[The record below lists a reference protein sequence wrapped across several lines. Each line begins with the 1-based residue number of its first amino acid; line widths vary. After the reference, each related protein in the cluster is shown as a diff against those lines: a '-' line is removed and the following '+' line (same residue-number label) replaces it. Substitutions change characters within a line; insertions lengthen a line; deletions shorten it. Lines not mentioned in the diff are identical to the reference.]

1 MSEIVVLP
9 IPKRPSGWQTQV
21 VCYLNDS
28 IEPLATDSIR
38 WSFITDDGVNASVGS
53 DWGFTGCCT
62 IPAGERVRVVCD
74 HTRITGE
81 KHTYTTAYIVS
92 DIGESEIVNEPTEP
106 IRIDEP
112 GTVVFSGWI
121 HDDDSPQCILVNAPG
136 VAIVGAN
143 VGGTSGIQLTEKAHG
158 TIIVDS
164 ASTKTRAYSLH
175 FRKSGTVRGVV
186 CVNNHF
192 SESSNESVI
201 RATGSV
207 KNLAIVSG
215 SATNNRSKQ
224 AIKLSGTCEYAN
236 IHRVA
241 INDGGFGTGNF
252 QPDHMTRHVRVD
264 RCTLMG
270 DNDAG
275 RSETG
280 GDSLCTIKPNA
291 ADTVICSNLMVS
303 DVARLRT
310 ITTPGK
316 ANTHPDPNAWPFGDT
331 LIAHN
336 TIVTPAN
343 QGRSVPGCPMAHRQE
358 QSLPRGTTSSTA
370 SPTPKP
376 GSLRPA
382 YGSTTGGTRCPRTP
396 YRDANSPCRSPNQPT
411 QEPPV
416 HDPDSRN
423 PDRAPAHHHANRT
436 HRPDPAGNPLLGHG
450 GGPTDARP

>member
-336 TIVTPAN
+336 TIVTPRESGAIRAGMPDGAPAGTIVT
-343 QGRSVPGCPMAHRQE
+343 QGNNLINGEPDTETGFATPGVWIDYRGHTMPENAIPGCKQP
-358 QSLPRGTTSSTA
+358 LPLTKPTHTGTA
-370 SPTPKP
+370 
-376 GSLRPA
+376 
-382 YGSTTGGTRCPRTP
+382 
-396 YRDANSPCRSPNQPT
+396 
-411 QEPPV
+411 
-416 HDPDSRN
+416 
-423 PDRAPAHHHANRT
+423 RA
-436 HRPDPAGNPLLGHG
+436 
-450 GGPTDARP
+450 